1 MDVAECAVRV
11 WFRCKLVSVCSCHA
25 AGLNPPSAWSFHFG
39 FVFFSSFGTF
49 GAFFSNISSFLLE
62 AHPLV
67 RTVTAFLAPLL
78 TADTARRGVPVSS
91 GVSPGL
97 FAVPFGA

>member
-1 MDVAECAVRV
+1 ML
-11 WFRCKLVSVCSCHA
+11 LVSTLSFEFP
-25 AGLNPPSAWSFHFG
+25 LWLFFFPSL
-39 FVFFSSFGTF
+39 GTF
-49 GAFFSNISSFLLE
+49 GAVFSNISSFLLE